1 MPCFSILFILRKG
14 NNSMKKYLLLLFM
27 ILVILSPSAIIAQTT
42 ITGTIVDQQTKEPV
56 PGVVVLVKGTNNN
69 TTSNDFGKF
78 SISSENTITVLSFSR
93 IGYVSKNVMVSANT
107 KTLYILLTSS
117 PVQLT
122 GVEIVG
128 NSQILN
134 SQSVGKLTAHDLDRA
149 SGLSLENSINS
160 VPGVF
165 MQSRTPWGGARITI
179 RGYYPSTSGNS
190 PNSNGLGYQVFLNN
204 IPVTD
209 ATGSTVLDD
218 IDFSSLGSVEVIKGP
233 SSNLYGSFIGGTV
246 NLITSRPAPD
256 QTSFE
261 QQTIGGSYG
270 LFRTNTAFLSSG
282 MHSDIAVNYGH
293 QTYNSFRP
301 HSASWKDFVRI
312 NGDFD
317 AGSNQSFSTYF
328 SYVRSFEELAGE
340 IDSADFYNRLAVS
353 NPLYLANDS
362 HIKIE
367 SYRIGITDHYRF
379 NENINNQTTLF
390 GSGRTSAQPFAHG
403 FTDVNQFNYG
413 LRTAFYITV
422 QTGNVGINGTL
433 GGMFQKS
440 NLTTNGVFIVP
451 APPFPQ
457 RPTDQENYALNYYL
471 FTEWNFTIPDQIIIT
486 AGASLNKNEFA
497 IRNMLNNNQV
507 YNGSGYVVNSFTT
520 VLTPRISV
528 LKELNSNISVYAS
541 VGMGYTPPLLS
552 DAVASDGTI
561 NTSLKPEKAVQYEIG
576 TKGNLVDGKLAYQFS
591 VFDLE
596 NTDKLIRE
604 TLNSVTFTTNAGKQR
619 NKGLELSASYMAIDD
634 NNAAVS
640 LLRPW
645 ISYSYSDFKYVDF
658 KSDNNNNSGTV
669 DFSGN
674 SVARVPRNIFS
685 AGVDI
690 ESNTGFYING
700 SYQFVDKVPVTFDNS
715 TYVDSYNLLNAK
727 IGYRKL
733 LNSHWNLELAAG
745 GDNLLNSTYYSFLFT
760 GPNITGLKQAK
771 DGGTGDGFIIPAPY
785 KASLYGNVTL
795 SYIL

>member
-1 MPCFSILFILRKG
+1 MRLVRSILFILRKG
-14 NNSMKKYLLLLFM
+14 NNSMKKYLIFM
-27 ILVILSPSAIIAQTT
+27 ILLMVFSSVLFAQTT
-42 ITGTIVDQQTKEPV
+42 ISGIVVDQLTKDPV
-56 PGVVVLVKGTNNN
+56 PGVVVLVKGTNDN
-69 TTSNDFGKF
+69 TTTNDQGKF
-78 SISSENTITVLSFSR
+78 TISSANSITVLSFSR
-93 IGYVSKNVMVSANT
+93 IGYISKDVSLSTAI

-128 NSQILN
+128 NSQTLN
-134 SQSVGKLTAHDLDRA
+134 SQSIGKLTEHDLDRA
-149 SGLSLENSINS
+149 SGLSLENSINTI
-160 VPGVF
+160 PGVF

-209 ATGSTVLDD
+209 AAGTTVLDD
-218 IDFSSLGSVEVIKGP
+218 IDFSSLGNVEVIKGP
-233 SSNLYGSFIGGTV
+233 SSSLYGSFIAGTV
-246 NLITSRPAPD
+246 NLTTSRPAPN
-256 QTSFE
+256 QTSIE
-261 QQTIGGSYG
+261 QQTIAGSYG
-270 LFRTNTAFLSSG
+270 LFRTNTTFQSSG
-282 MHSDIAVNYGH
+282 ETSDIVVNYGH
-293 QTYNSFRP
+293 QTYDSFRP

-312 NGDFD
+312 NGDFE
-317 AGSNQSFSTYF
+317 AGSNQSFSAYF
-328 SYVRSFEELAGE
+328 SYIRSFEELAGE

-367 SYRIGITDHYRF
+367 SFRIGITDNYRF
-379 NENINNQTTLF
+379 NVNFTNQTTLF
-390 GSGRTSAQPFAHG
+390 GSGRTSGQPFAHG

-413 LRTAFYITV
+413 LRTAFYLTV
-422 QTGNVGINGTL
+422 QTGDVGINGTL

-440 NLTTNGVFIVP
+440 NLTTNGVFIIP
-451 APPFPQ
+451 APPYPQ
-457 RPTDQENYALNYYL
+457 RLTDQENFALNYYL
-471 FTEWNFTIPDQIIIT
+471 FTEWNFTLPDQFIIT
-486 AGASLNKNEFA
+486 AGASLNKNEIA

-507 YNGSGYVVNSFTT
+507 YNGSIYVINSFSP
-520 VLTPRISV
+520 VFTPRIAV
-528 LKELNSNISVYAS
+528 LKALNNNISIYAS
-541 VGMGYTPPLLS
+541 ISTGYSPPLLS

-576 TKGNLVDGKLAYQFS
+576 SKGNLVVGKLAYQIS

-619 NKGLELSASYMAIDD
+619 NKGLELSLNYLAIDD
-634 NNAAVS
+634 NDATIS

-645 ISYSYSDFKYVDF
+645 VSYSYSDFKYVDF
-658 KSDNNNNSGTV
+658 KSDNNNNSSTV
-669 DFSGN
+669 GFSGN
-674 SVARVPRNIFS
+674 SVARVPQNMFNAGFDLETNI
-685 AGVDI
+685 
-690 ESNTGFYING
+690 GFYLNG

-715 TYVDSYNLLNAK
+715 TYIDSYNLLNAK
-727 IGYRKL
+727 VGYKKL
-733 LNSHWNLELAAG
+733 LDNHWNLDLAAG

-771 DGGTGDGFIIPAPY
+771 DGGSGDGYIIPAPY
-785 KASLYGNVTL
+785 KASFYGNITV
-795 SYIL
+795 SYIF